1 MQAWIWQIL
10 PAREVLSCYWPR
22 RSSNSSFYS
31 VSGYALYVSK
41 LHGGGGKVEIDL
53 SYQILPFFLKPPEE
67 ASIQE
72 MFWCLWQWTNRPQEE
87 WQKQHKICAEG
98 FGASLSAFL
107 NRSAHPGFFPNS
119 ILITC
124 SQIVVFFQTACSF
137 IIKEPA
143 ISDSIIESYIVYK
156 NWYSE

>member
-1 MQAWIWQIL
+1 ML
-10 PAREVLSCYWPR
+10 PACKVLACYWPR

-31 VSGYALYVSK
+31 LCFRIHNVHKQASWGWRGGRNRFKLQNIVLFPETSRRGFDPGNILVSLKMNK
-41 LHGGGGKVEIDL
+41 LPK
-53 SYQILPFFLKPPEE
+53 
-67 ASIQE
+67 
-72 MFWCLWQWTNRPQEE
+72 EE
-87 WQKQHKICAEG
+87 WQKQPKMCAEG
-98 FGASLSAFL
+98 FGAILSAFL

>member
-1 MQAWIWQIL
+1 MDLTNITCRQSARTLLTEEKFKFFIL
-10 PAREVLSCYWPR
+10 LSVFQDTQCT
-22 RSSNSSFYS
+22 
-31 VSGYALYVSK
+31 VSK
-41 LHGGGGKVEIDL
+41 LHGGRGEVEIDFYKIL
-53 SYQILPFFLKPPEE
+53 SFFLKPPKE
-67 ASIQE
+67 ALIQE
-72 MFWCLWQWTNRPQEE
+72 MFWCLWKWTNGPEKE
-87 WQKQHKICAEG
+87 WQKQPTTCAER
-98 FGASLSAFL
+98 FGTILSVFL
-107 NRSAHPGFFPNS
+107 NRSAHPGFFPNG